1 MCICFKSVLKDKDV
15 LDRSVHYAISLIR
28 KHAHL
33 ALTLTLQSTYHLANS
48 HGSRSSSPL
57 LFCSLSSFSWILTA
71 CFISSSYILSPVP
84 HPHCQLPAPHALQ
97 SSSMSAIMH
106 LRPWVSQFTQPFSRL
121 TVYKASASSHYTQY
135 VIPDSLLRYPEV
147 PGSRYT
153 PSPGPAPSACA
164 AHYNSH
170 DAAPPPP
177 GFRCCAV
184 SGADRNP
191 ESGSDPALHIPQAGK
206 APGPCSPQPHRAPLA
221 AVRGPRLARAR
232 PPAAPPTPAPVRPPR
247 RLFFVT
253 VAAAGAVGDR
263 SQNPAGFRSRSGIA
277 LRPPGSAAA
286 GLASALSAQPGFRAP
301 GPCQLPAA
309 RSAHANRRSAAHSRA
324 GRPPPRHGLR
334 RCAPVFP
341 GPAATARPC
350 VVPGSGPYSP
360 FPATQPPY
368 PVFGHSPGR
377 GLGLQ
382 PLWRLRKSEAV
393 PWLPGPGALLVSTF
407 WWPRDHSAKTGWRHV
422 PAYYRGRGWTGGGQ
436 GQVEPACSR
445 GEF

>member
-1 MCICFKSVLKDKDV
+1 MQEGNHPPCLQPCISVPGFL
-15 LDRSVHYAISLIR
+15 
-28 KHAHL
+28 
-33 ALTLTLQSTYHLANS
+33 N
-48 HGSRSSSPL
+48 SRSRFL
-57 LFCSLSSFSWILTA
+57 GSLCTA
-71 CFISSSYILSPVP
+71 SG
-84 HPHCQLPAPHALQ
+84 
-97 SSSMSAIMH
+97 
-106 LRPWVSQFTQPFSRL
+106 
-121 TVYKASASSHYTQY
+121 SSHYTQS
-135 VIPDSLLRYPEV
+135 VIPDSLLRQPEV
-147 PGSRYT
+147 PGSRYRY
-153 PSPGPAPSACA
+153 PEPWARPVGLRCA
-164 AHYNSH
+164 LQLPRCR
-170 DAAPPPP
+170 AAAPP

-206 APGPCSPQPHRAPLA
+206 APGPCSPQPHLAPLA
-221 AVRGPRLARAR
+221 AARGPRLARAR

-286 GLASALSAQPGFRAP
+286 GLASVLSALPGFRAP
-301 GPCQLPAA
+301 GPCQLPAP
-309 RSAHANRRSAAHSRA
+309 RSAHANRRPAAHSRA
-324 GRPPPRHGLR
+324 RRPPPRRGLR
-334 RCAPVFP
+334 RCAPVCP

-350 VVPGSGPYSP
+350 VVAGSGPYSP
-360 FPATQPPY
+360 FPATRPPY

-393 PWLPGPGALLVSTF
+393 PWLPGPGALLVFTF
-407 WWPRDHSAKTGWRHV
+407 RWPRDHSGKTGWRHV
-422 PAYYRGRGWTGGGQ
+422 PAYYLGRGWTGGGQ
-436 GQVEPACSR
+436 GRVEPVCSR